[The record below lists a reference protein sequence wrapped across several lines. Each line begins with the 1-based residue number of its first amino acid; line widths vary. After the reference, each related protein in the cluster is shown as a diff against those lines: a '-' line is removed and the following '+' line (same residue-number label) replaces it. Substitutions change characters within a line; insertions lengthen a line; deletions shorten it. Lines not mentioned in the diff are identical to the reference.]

1 MCFWSKK
8 CCMWWLSK
16 GGHQELFLL
25 PHKTVQSKY
34 VVYKNVLVSYMYLI
48 IDRII
53 SIKVRCGDLI
63 KAWSLTTAGLCGR
76 SIQKLNTVV
85 KTNHFYILRKTMIR
99 KNCLPVFFKVVCWIL
114 KVISHISMQISISLK
129 VKTVDKLKKLQQLTN
144 SFVPE
149 PNLNC
154 FLND

>member
-25 PHKTVQSKY
+25 PHKAVQSKY
-34 VVYKNVLVSYMYLI
+34 VVDKNVLVSYMYLI

-63 KAWSLTTAGLCGR
+63 KAWSLTTARLCGR

-85 KTNHFYILRKTMIR
+85 KTNHILHIEENNDPKE
-99 KNCLPVFFKVVCWIL
+99 LPTRIFQGSLLNFESNISYFNANFHLFK
-114 KVISHISMQISISLK
+114 S
-129 VKTVDKLKKLQQLTN
+129 
-144 SFVPE
+144 
-149 PNLNC
+149 
-154 FLND
+154 